1 MAVSSSQQL
10 DSTCAVERRK
20 EQLWILCSFA
30 LQKRSCDV
38 WTVVGR
44 ASLFFSLSLALC
56 VAAGFHS
63 LALLRPMVSS
73 SRWLGSGSVT
83 GCMRDLVIGLRAHSR
98 GRVGI
103 HFNHVPFPSSPN
115 REQNDLA
122 LLSLPP
128 HSCSVCTWFL
138 FLSFFFII
146 FYSSVAVDNLATG
159 DDNTVMHYN
168 PSISKYSPLIHPTNL
183 IMMNEWMYVV
193 AIISCLFYIYINAQ
207 PLLAFS
213 PLISFLRSLTL

>member
-1 MAVSSSQQL
+1 MN
-10 DSTCAVERRK
+10 R
-20 EQLWILCSFA
+20 
-30 LQKRSCDV
+30 
-38 WTVVGR
+38 GR
-44 ASLFFSLSLALC
+44 QGKAFSWRSLSPALC

-63 LALLRPMVSS
+63 LALLRPMA
-73 SRWLGSGSVT
+73 GSGSVT

-128 HSCSVCTWFL
+128 HSCSVCTWFF

-183 IMMNEWMYVV
+183 IMMNE
-193 AIISCLFYIYINAQ
+193 
-207 PLLAFS
+207 
-213 PLISFLRSLTL
+213 